1 MKIKMIII
9 ILLAALFI
17 PLRTSLLKAEGPGG
31 IGLAVLQLYDHNRK
45 DHRGPIVVLD
55 VLPNGSALDAGV
67 EKGDIIT
74 HVDGESTSGR
84 DYEYILEE
92 LLRGPAYTS
101 VTLTIRR
108 TSSNKTFDMTLDR
121 VESKGLY

>member
-1 MKIKMIII
+1 MKNKTIII
-9 ILLAALFI
+9 ILFTVLLI
-17 PLRTSLLKAEGPGG
+17 PLKSGLLEAEEPGG

-45 DHRGPIVVLD
+45 DHRGPIVVMD
-55 VLPNGSALDAGV
+55 VLPNGSALGAGV

-74 HVDGESTSGR
+74 HVDGETTSGR
-84 DYEYILEE
+84 DYEYVLEE
-92 LLRGPAYTS
+92 MLRGPAYTS

-108 TSSNKTFDMTLDR
+108 PSSNKTYNMTLDR

>member
-1 MKIKMIII
+1 MKNKTIII
-9 ILLAALFI
+9 ILFTVLLI
-17 PLRTSLLKAEGPGG
+17 PLKSGLLEAEEPGG

-45 DHRGPIVVLD
+45 DHRGPIVVMD
-55 VLPNGSALDAGV
+55 VLPNGSALGAGV

-74 HVDGESTSGR
+74 HVDGETTSGR
-84 DYEYILEE
+84 DYEYVLEE
-92 LLRGPAYTS
+92 MLRGPAYTS

-108 TSSNKTFDMTLDR
+108 PSSNKTYNLTLDR